1 MDISFPAAL
10 PDWTALMDPH
20 AAAAQRKT
28 YFLVFGALL
37 VLTLTTT
44 GVAFLNL
51 GPLNTPVALAIAMA
65 KAALVMIYFMHL
77 RHSAFLTR
85 VFAGAGLIW
94 LLHFII
100 FTMSDYLTR

>member
-1 MDISFPAAL
+1 LDGTDGPARRSSPKKNL
-10 PDWTALMDPH
+10 
-20 AAAAQRKT
+20 
-28 YFLVFGALL
+28 FLVFGALL
-37 VLTLTTT
+37 VLTLITA

-51 GPLNTPVALAIAMA
+51 GPLNTPVALAIAFT

-77 RHSAFLTR
+77 RHSTFLAR

-100 FTMSDYLTR
+100 FTLSDYLTR

>member
-1 MDISFPAAL
+1 ME
-10 PDWTALMDPH
+10 PH

-37 VLTLTTT
+37 VLTLVTT
-44 GVAFLNL
+44 GVAFINL
-51 GPLNTPVALAIAMA
+51 GPLNTPLALAIAMT
-65 KAALVMIYFMHL
+65 KAALVAIYFMHL
-77 RHSAFLTR
+77 RHSTFLSR

-100 FTMSDYLTR
+100 FTLSDYLTR

>member
-1 MDISFPAAL
+1 
-10 PDWTALMDPH
+10 MDPH

-37 VLTLTTT
+37 LLTLVTT
-44 GVAFLNL
+44 GVAFINL
-51 GPLNTPVALAIAMA
+51 GPLNTPVALAIAMT

-77 RHSAFLTR
+77 RHSTFLAR

-94 LLHFII
+94 LLHFIT
-100 FTMSDYLTR
+100 FTLSDYLTR